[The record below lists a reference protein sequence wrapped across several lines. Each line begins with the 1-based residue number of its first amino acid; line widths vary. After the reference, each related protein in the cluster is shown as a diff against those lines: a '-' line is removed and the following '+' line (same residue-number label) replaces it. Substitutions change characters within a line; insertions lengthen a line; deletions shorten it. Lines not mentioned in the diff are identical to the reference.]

1 MATLKDEIYN
11 VLKELIV
18 KKLCVDGSEISL
30 ETKFAD
36 DLNADSLDLVELLIS
51 FEEVYEGVVVP
62 DNAGADIITVEDA
75 VDALV
80 SIIGE
85 VYEDGDVD

>member
-62 DNAGADIITVEDA
+62 DNAGSDIITVGDA

-85 VYEDGDVD
+85 VYEDGDVE